1 MKKGKIMNKHITNGK
16 LRELKGM
23 FKQQWGNLT
32 DDDIAKLEG
41 KEDQL
46 IGLLQ
51 QKYGFSKD
59 RAEKDIEKF
68 VDAQEKKIKQVK
80 KDVKKD

>member
-1 MKKGKIMNKHITNGK
+1 MNKNITIGK
-16 LRELKGM
+16 LRELKGK

-32 DDDIAKLEG
+32 DDDITKLEG

-59 RAEKDIEKF
+59 RAEKDIERF
-68 VDAQEKKIKQVK
+68 VDMQEKHVK
-80 KDVKKD
+80 KDVKKDD